1 MITAAFLLCALSAP
15 EDLTDGPYLGH
26 IDHESAYVWVRA
38 AEPGAFS
45 LVATSREP
53 EQSGGGELVK
63 TAEGFASQDTD
74 LTVAFALSGLPSGR
88 AWSFRVLSGEEELA
102 SGEFSTAP
110 ALSAPSKV
118 RIAFG
123 SCASER
129 RYPELATF
137 GQILKTECDSMVFLG
152 DTPYIDTTEL
162 EVQRRRYREFLG
174 HPSVSAVISA
184 VPAWSTWDDH
194 DFGKNDTD
202 GRMEGKENSRQ
213 AHLEYHAGPAAGDG
227 TGGIYRSFRR
237 GPAEVFLLD
246 ARWYAGTEPAASDP
260 DKLTLLGASQW
271 SWLKE
276 GLKASTATFK
286 LLTTGMIWNESVRP
300 NKSDHWGN
308 YPHEREA
315 LFRFLGEN
323 EISGVVLIGGDI
335 HRTRVVRHDVEEWV
349 GYPLVELITSPM
361 ANSTILTAK
370 QPHPGLLFDTGNQ
383 QNFMAFEAD
392 STVDPPRWTARFID
406 HEGNELYKISRTE
419 EELTKGS

>member
-1 MITAAFLLCALSAP
+1 
-15 EDLTDGPYLGH
+15 LGH
-26 IDHESAYVWVRA
+26 VDHQSAYVWVRA
-38 AEPGAFS
+38 AEPGALT
-45 LVATSREP
+45 LVATSPEP
-53 EQSGGGELVK
+53 ELQSGLHFVK
-63 TAEGFASQDTD
+63 RAEGQASLESD
-74 LTVAFALSGLPSGR
+74 LTIAFALSELPPGR
-88 AWSFRVLSGEEELA
+88 AWSFRILSGEDVLG

-129 RYPELATF
+129 RFPELATF
-137 GQILKTECDSMVFLG
+137 GQILETGCDSMVFLG
-152 DTPYIDTTEL
+152 DTPYIDTTDL

-174 HPSVSAVISA
+174 HPSVSAVISK

-194 DFGKNDTD
+194 DFGRNDTD
-202 GRMEGKENSRQ
+202 GRIPGKENSRQ
-213 AHLEYHAGPAAGDG
+213 AHLEYHAGPAPGDG
-227 TGGIYRSFRR
+227 AGGIYRSFRR

-260 DKLTLLGASQW
+260 EKLTLLGAAQW
-271 SWLKE
+271 RWLKE
-276 GLKASTATFK
+276 GLKASTAPFK

-308 YPHEREA
+308 YPYEREA
-315 LFRFLGEN
+315 LFRFLGE
-323 EISGVVLIGGDI
+323 EQISGVVLIGGDI

-361 ANSTILTAK
+361 ANSTILTAN
-370 QPHPGLLFDTGNQ
+370 QPHPGLLFDTGNT

-406 HEGNELYKISRTE
+406 HEGSELYQVSRTLA
-419 EELTKGS
+419 ELKSDS

>member
-1 MITAAFLLCALSAP
+1 MIAAAFLLSCVPATDGLS
-15 EDLTDGPYLGH
+15 LGPYLGH
-26 IDHESAYVWVRA
+26 VDHQRAYVWVRA
-38 AEPGAFS
+38 ETAGP
-45 LVATSREP
+45 LTLTATSRD
-53 EQSGGGELVK
+53 GGLVRRVAGEA
-63 TAEGFASQDTD
+63 TEDAD
-74 LTVAFALSGLPSGR
+74 LTVAFLLDELSPAS
-88 AWSFRVLSGEEELA
+88 AWSFRVQRGEVELGA
-102 SGEFSTAP
+102 GELVTAP
-110 ALSAPSKV
+110 DPSAPAKV

-137 GQILKTECDSMVFLG
+137 GQILNTRCDSMVFLG
-152 DTPYIDTTEL
+152 DTPYIDSTDL
-162 EVQRRRYREFLG
+162 AIQRSRYREFLG
-174 HPSVSAVISA
+174 HPAISAVLKR

-202 GRMEGKENSRQ
+202 GRIEGKENSRR
-213 AHLEYHAGPAAGDG
+213 AHLEYHAGPPAGDG

-237 GPAEVFLLD
+237 GPVEVFLMD

-260 DKLTLLGASQW
+260 EMLTLLGAAQW

-276 GLKASTATFK
+276 RLKASTATFK

-308 YPHEREA
+308 YPHEREM
-315 LFRFLGEN
+315 LFRFLGDN
-323 EISGVVLIGGDI
+323 EISGAVLIGGDI

-349 GYPLVELITSPM
+349 GYPLVELISSPM
-361 ANSTILTAK
+361 ANSPILTAK
-370 QPHPGLLFDTGNQ
+370 QPHPGLLFDTGNP

-419 EELTKGS
+419 VELTKGS